1 MLNTVNIGLLL
12 STIFFCFFLTGCVNV
27 AVWERGNLAKAS
39 MEIDPNPLQAIS
51 KRIITVVAKPLRAIN
66 LHPVGAVAAAIS

>member
-1 MLNTVNIGLLL
+1 MLL
-12 STIFFCFFLTGCVNV
+12 F
-27 AVWERGNLAKAS
+27 GNE
-39 MEIDPNPLQAIS
+39 EILPRPRWKLIRILCKAIS